1 MKTIFYRLSKQLR
14 ELNYK
19 EILSILFLLYAS
31 LFNIITGF
39 FLMISGDAI
48 AERSD
53 TYRLMQNLMNMD
65 TWGLFFI
72 VSGVLLFIADFQET
86 KAKFINMII
95 GGTIGAIVLFLYAS
109 ASFEV
114 SLSYMLPARYAMA
127 GCFNLFIALL
137 GGLELWKIKVR

>member
-72 VSGVLLFIADFQET
+72 VSGVLIFIADFQET

>member
-1 MKTIFYRLSKQLR
+1 MKALLSRLSRQLK

-19 EILSILFLLYAS
+19 EILSIMFLLYAS

-39 FLMISGDAI
+39 FLMVSGDTI

-72 VSGVLLFIADFQET
+72 VSGILLFIADFQET

-95 GGTIGAIVLFLYAS
+95 GGTIGAMVLF
-109 ASFEV
+109 F
-114 SLSYMLPARYAMA
+114 
-127 GCFNLFIALL
+127 
-137 GGLELWKIKVR
+137 VRFGKF

>member
-19 EILSILFLLYAS
+19 DILSILFLLYAS

-39 FLMISGDAI
+39 FLIVSGDAI

-86 KAKFINMII
+86 KAKFINMVI
-95 GGTIGAIVLFLYAS
+95 GGTIGAVVLFLYAS